1 MDYVITLSE
10 TERLAMEY
18 VAYDVKDWISN
29 VAHHRASVAIDELYR
44 IGVDKYLE
52 NGIAVPGTKE
62 EIIAGAYE
70 NGWIQTAKYK
80 TDNAVI
86 ED

>member
-52 NGIAVPGTKE
+52 NGIAVPPTKD
-62 EIIAGAYE
+62 EIIAGSYA